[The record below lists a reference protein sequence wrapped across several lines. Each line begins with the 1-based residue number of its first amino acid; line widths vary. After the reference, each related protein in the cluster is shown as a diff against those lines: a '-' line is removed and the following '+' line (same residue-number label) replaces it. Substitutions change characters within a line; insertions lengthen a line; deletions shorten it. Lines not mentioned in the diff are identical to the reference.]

1 MVEAASTPK
10 LKPGNYTDLFEVLKK
25 MSGDAHAAVSGSAIK
40 SISALAAGLREG
52 FKDHAK

>member
-1 MVEAASTPK
+1 MVEAATTPK

-40 SISALAAGLREG
+40 SISALASGLREG
-52 FKDHAK
+52 FKEHAK